1 MNDHKRQVLAQILKG
16 WVERQLLRLI
26 GVMAEEGFHRIAS
39 RKVVSYP
46 GERGPPLPRRGLYI
60 YMPVRI
66 YCLRIYR
73 PVSAG

>member
-1 MNDHKRQVLAQILKG
+1 MNSHKRQGL
-16 WVERQLLRLI
+16 VERQFPGLI
-26 GVMAEEGFHRIAS
+26 GVRVKKGLYTIAS

-60 YMPVRI
+60 YMLVRI

>member
-26 GVMAEEGFHRIAS
+26 GVRVEEGIYTIAS
-39 RKVVSYP
+39 GKVVWYP

-60 YMPVRI
+60 YMLVRI
-66 YCLRIYR
+66 YCQRIYR